1 MLSPLQDISLT
12 SVRDT
17 DETNVRLWSRR
28 SIVILLLLGV
38 GEDVGLEVG
47 GLGKLLVAAVEGA
60 DVGSVARVDAHVRPQ
75 VEVQREALPATLERA
90 LQVRRKWGISSGLR
104 EWAFYSD

>member
-17 DETNVRLWSRR
+17 DETNVRLR

-90 LQVRRKWGISSGLR
+90 LQVRRKCGISSGLR

>member
-1 MLSPLQDISLT
+1 M
-12 SVRDT
+12 
-17 DETNVRLWSRR
+17 
-28 SIVILLLLGV
+28 ILLLLGV

-90 LQVRRKWGISSGLR
+90 LQVRRKCGISSGMR